1 MKVLVTGGAGFIGR
15 WVVKKLL
22 DEGYEACVLDDL
34 SNGRIENIEEFKNNT
49 KFRFIQGE
57 IRDKEVLMSVFEDI
71 DICIH
76 AAAAINVQ
84 ESIDDP
90 QRYYDVNVN
99 GTFNI
104 LEAAR
109 KNDVKVVLIGTCMVY
124 DLTASKAISEE
135 HPLNPKSPYAGS
147 KLAAE
152 NLALSYFHAY
162 GLPVVITRPFNTYG
176 PYQKS
181 DMEGG
186 VVSIFVKSLLE
197 GEPLNIFGDGTQ
209 TRDLLYVED
218 CAEFIVKASFNE
230 NAVGEVINGGYGQDI
245 AIKDLAL
252 LICKGAARIKHVK
265 HHHPQSEIPKLLCDY
280 TKAKKFLGGWVPKV
294 SLEEGIKKTEDW
306 INAGKKYDKRR
317 ESK

>member
-1 MKVLVTGGAGFIGR
+1 MNVLVTGGSGFIGR

-22 DEGYEACVLDDL
+22 DEGYKVCVLDDL
-34 SNGRIENIEEFKNNT
+34 TNGRTENIEEFKKDKN
-49 KFRFIQGE
+49 FDFVQGD
-57 IRDKEVLMSVFEDI
+57 IRDKEVLMRIFKDI
-71 DICIH
+71 DVCIH

-109 KNDVKVVLIGTCMVY
+109 NRNVKVVLIGTCMVY

-152 NLALSYFHAY
+152 NLALSYYHAY

-186 VVSIFVKSLLE
+186 VVSIFVNSLLQ
-197 GEPLNIFGDGTQ
+197 GEPLKIFGDGTQ

-218 CAEFIVKASFNE
+218 CAEFIVNASFNE
-230 NAVGEVINGGYGQDI
+230 NAVGEVINAGSGKDI

-252 LICKGAARIKHVK
+252 LICKDPERFVHVK

-280 TKAKKFLGGWVPKV
+280 TKAKKLLGWKPKT
-294 SLEEGIKKTEDW
+294 SLEEGIEKTKEW
-306 INAGKKYDKRR
+306 IKRT
-317 ESK
+317 KQ

>member
-1 MKVLVTGGAGFIGR
+1 MEILVTGGAGFIGK

-22 DEGYEACVLDDL
+22 NDGHTVCVLDNL
-34 SNGRIENIEEFKNNT
+34 SNGRMENLEEFKNYSE
-49 KFRFIQGE
+49 FEFVSGD
-57 IRDKEVLMSVFEDI
+57 IRDKNLLDGLFNDI
-71 DICIH
+71 NICIH

-84 ESIDDP
+84 ESIENP

-104 LEAAR
+104 LEEAR
-109 KNDVKVVLIGTCMVY
+109 KKNVKVVLIGSCMVY
-124 DLTASKAISEE
+124 DLTSSEAISEE

-152 NLALSYFHAY
+152 NLALSYFYAY

-186 VVSIFVKSLLE
+186 VVSIFIRSFLE
-197 GEPLNIFGDGTQ
+197 EKILNVFGDGTQ
-209 TRDLLYVED
+209 TRDLLFVED
-218 CAEFIVKASFNE
+218 CAEFIVEAVFNE
-230 NAVGEVINGGYGQDI
+230 KAVGEIINAGLGKDI
-245 AIKDLAL
+245 AINDLAFL
-252 LICKGAARIKHVK
+252 VCKDAERIRHVK

-280 TKAKKFLGGWVPKV
+280 AKAKKLLGWKPKT
-294 SLEEGIKKTEDW
+294 SLEEGIEKTKEW
-306 INAGKKYDKRR
+306 IKGAKL
-317 ESK
+317 

>member
-1 MKVLVTGGAGFIGR
+1 MKILVTGGAGFIGR
-15 WVVKKLL
+15 WVVEKLL
-22 DEGYEACVLDDL
+22 GDGHKVCVLDDL
-34 SNGRIENIEEFKNNT
+34 SNGRKENIEEFRDNPM
-49 KFRFIQGE
+49 FEFVLGD
-57 IRDKEVLMSVFEDI
+57 IRDKEVLKRAFNDI

-84 ESIDDP
+84 ESIENP

-104 LEAAR
+104 LEMAR
-109 KNDVKVVLIGTCMVY
+109 KRDVKVVLIGTCMVF
-124 DLTASKAISEE
+124 DLSSSEAINEE
-135 HPLNPKSPYAGS
+135 HSLDPKSPYAGS

-186 VVSIFVKSLLE
+186 VVSIFIRSLLE
-197 GEPLNIFGDGTQ
+197 EKTLNVFGDGMQ

-218 CAEFIVKASFNE
+218 CAEFIAKAAFSDK
-230 NAVGEVINGGYGQDI
+230 AVGEVINAGYGRDI
-245 AIKDLAL
+245 AIKDLAAV
-252 LICKGAARIKHVK
+252 ICKNPERIRYVK

-280 TKAKKFLGGWVPKV
+280 TKAKKLLEWEPTT
-294 SLEEGIKKTEDW
+294 SLEEGIEKTKKW
-306 INAGKKYDKRR
+306 IRSA
-317 ESK
+317 EL

>member
-1 MKVLVTGGAGFIGR
+1 MILVTGGAGFIGR
-15 WVVKKLL
+15 WIVKRLR
-22 DEGYEACVLDDL
+22 DERKEVCVLDDL
-34 SNGRIENIEEFKNNT
+34 SNGRRDNIEEFKDNP
-49 KFRFIQGE
+49 KFKFILGDVRNKE
-57 IRDKEVLMSVFEDI
+57 MLENLFKEV

-84 ESIDDP
+84 ESIENP

-104 LEAAR
+104 LEEAR
-109 KNDVKVVLIGTCMVY
+109 KRDVKVVLIGTCMVY

-152 NLALSYFHAY
+152 NLALSYFYAY

-197 GEPLNIFGDGTQ
+197 GEPLKIFGDGTQ

-218 CAEFIVKASFNE
+218 CAEFIVKAALNGK
-230 NAVGEVINGGYGQDI
+230 AVGEILNAGSGKDI
-245 AIKDLAL
+245 AIKDLAVL
-252 LICKGAARIKHVK
+252 VCKDAEPIKHVT

-280 TKAKKFLGGWVPKV
+280 TKAKQLLGWAPKT
-294 SLEEGIKKTEDW
+294 SLEEGIEKTKAW
-306 INAGKKYDKRR
+306 IRQT
-317 ESK
+317 EQ